1 MPGYFWIG
9 LRTRIDNPFF
19 LPRFFVI
26 IKSMQALSL
35 VKKSFFE
42 EIAKAG
48 DAVALE
54 KVRVEY
60 VGRNG
65 KLTAI
70 LRSLG
75 GLPLEERKS
84 IGPVAQALR
93 KEMEDAL
100 SLKNYRKFQL
110 STFNPLILRHQGKNS
125 TADICICSR
134 LRKKRSGEF
143 FQSMNFSGRR
153 RDGVEIEYLISK
165 R

>member
-65 KLTAI
+65 KLTAV

-75 GLPLEERKS
+75 GLPLEERKK

-93 KEMEDAL
+93 KDMEEAHD
-100 SLKNYRKFQL
+100 KKL
-110 STFNPLILRHQGKNS
+110 STFNFQHSTSVDLTAPGFGGLLLAHLRFPLGVDVDER
-125 TADICICSR
+125 AA
-134 LRKKRSGEF
+134 RS
-143 FQSMNFSGRR
+143 
-153 RDGVEIEYLISK
+153 
-165 R
+165 